1 MAKRLRT
8 PADWPI
14 IVLLLALPLTLYA
27 SAWPQITER
36 ALVLLL
42 AGIVLFYAT
51 ILWATSEQRLR
62 LGATFLVAAGTALA
76 LIAPFGVTWIS
87 DAKGFVNFDQVYA
100 VFPHILP
107 DSIHPNVLAGALAA
121 LLPVTLALAT
131 GQGVTPKVAGQRPGR
146 RLSWCL
152 TGLTV
157 LSLTIMAVVLIL
169 TKSRGAFFG
178 AIVGLALVVAYRFVV
193 STMALAPA
201 ATRRWPLSTPWPW
214 VGLALLALG
223 GIVVGTALA
232 RPARVVQI
240 VTVLAASPVVG
251 GWPGRLELWSRAL
264 DAIADFPLT
273 GIGLGTFQQVVPLR
287 YPYVVLAGS
296 ETAISHAHNLFL
308 QVAVDLGLP
317 GLVAFI
323 ALLGVSLA
331 VTVQTVR
338 RYTARRRG
346 DLALQTAGLGAG
358 LVAVSVHGLI
368 DAVSWNTKPAIFIW
382 VIMGLI
388 MAHAKTADLR

>member
-1 MAKRLRT
+1 
-8 PADWPI
+8 
-14 IVLLLALPLTLYA
+14 VLLLTLPLTLYA

-36 ALVLLL
+36 TLVLLL

-51 ILWATSEQRLR
+51 ALWAASEQRLR
-62 LGATFLVAAGTALA
+62 LGATLLVAAGTALA

-121 LLPVTLALAT
+121 LLPVTLALAA
-131 GQGVTPKVAGQRPGR
+131 GRGVTPKTAGHRNEWPGR

-157 LSLTIMAVVLIL
+157 LSLAIMAAVLIL

-201 ATRRWPLSTPWPW
+201 ATRRRPLNTPWAW

-223 GIVVGTALA
+223 GVAVGTALA
-232 RPARVVQI
+232 GPTRVVQI
-240 VTVLAASPVVG
+240 VASLAASPVVG
-251 GWPGRLELWSRAL
+251 GWLGRLELWSRAL

-308 QVAVDLGLP
+308 QVAVDLGLL

-331 VTVQTVR
+331 VTVQAVR
-338 RYTARRRG
+338 RYAARRRG
-346 DLALQTAGLGAG
+346 DLALQAVGLGAG
-358 LVAVSVHGLI
+358 VVAVSVHGLI

-388 MAHAKTADLR
+388 MAHAKIADLR

>member
-1 MAKRLRT
+1 MAKRLST

-14 IVLLLALPLTLYA
+14 MVLLLTLLLTLYA

-42 AGIVLFYAT
+42 ASITLFYAT
-51 ILWATSEQRLR
+51 VLWATSEQRLGW
-62 LGATFLVAAGTALA
+62 GATLLIGTGAALA
-76 LIAPFGVTWIS
+76 LIAPFGVSWIS

-131 GQGVTPKVAGQRPGR
+131 GQGVTPKVAGQWPGR

-152 TGLTV
+152 TGLTA
-157 LSLTIMAVVLIL
+157 LSLTIMAAVLIL
-169 TKSRGAFFG
+169 TKSRGALLG
-178 AIVGLALVVAYRFVV
+178 TAVGLAIVLACYLML
-193 STMALAPA
+193 SAPALATCAFRGRPSDHP
-201 ATRRWPLSTPWPW
+201 RLW
-214 VGLALLALG
+214 VGLGLLALG
-223 GIVVGTALA
+223 PVVAGAALA
-232 RPARVVQI
+232 GPTQI
-240 VTVLAASPVVG
+240 AHMVASLAVSPVLG
-251 GWPGRLELWSRAL
+251 GWPGRVELWSRAL

-308 QVAVDLGLP
+308 QVAVDLGLL
-317 GLVAFI
+317 GLVAFT
-323 ALLGVSLA
+323 ALLGVSLVAA
-331 VTVQTVR
+331 VQAARHHATRQR
-338 RYTARRRG
+338 R
-346 DLALQTAGLGAG
+346 DLALQVVGLGAG

-382 VIMGLI
+382 VMMGLV
-388 MAHAKTADLR
+388 MAHAKTAHLR